1 MASATLRMPSTE
13 QTPVP
18 ASVPVSVPVPMSLDA
33 ITPATSSMPPTGNLS
48 IAPRKFKASELP
60 LSSATRSA
68 IDGLAH
74 SFKKKGGYDAIRK
87 QIWEKFEA
95 SVRLAYTSFPEG
107 VA

>member
-1 MASATLRMPSTE
+1 MASATVSMASAEP
-13 QTPVP
+13 TPVP
-18 ASVPVSVPVPMSLDA
+18 SSVAAAVQTNGTLSVGPH
-33 ITPATSSMPPTGNLS
+33 
-48 IAPRKFKASELP
+48 KFKASELP

-95 SVRLAYTSFPEG
+95 SVCLTPSTSFQL
-107 VA
+107 

>member
-1 MASATLRMPSTE
+1 MASATLSMPSAE
-13 QTPVP
+13 P
-18 ASVPVSVPVPMSLDA
+18 APATVPVTASL
-33 ITPATSSMPPTGNLS
+33 PATGDLS

-87 QIWEKFEA
+87 QIWEQFEA
-95 SVRLAYTSFPEG
+95 SVRLTHTLFSGGPFLAFLMRLF
-107 VA
+107 A